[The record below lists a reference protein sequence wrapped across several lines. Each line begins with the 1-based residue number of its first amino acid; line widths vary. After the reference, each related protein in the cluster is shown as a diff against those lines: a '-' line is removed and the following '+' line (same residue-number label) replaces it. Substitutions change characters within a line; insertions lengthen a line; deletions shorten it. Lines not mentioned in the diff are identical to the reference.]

1 MTTTTPRPDEPAD
14 PTLATLVPRRSRL
27 RDAVAVTAGVLVV
40 LLALAS
46 ATVLRPGFEGGW
58 AGGARQIDGTE
69 RLDTMYW
76 RVPTGWTTVTL
87 VGVDDVPGARVEG
100 AWLLPAD
107 GTSLPDDPARE
118 GDPLP
123 ASAAP
128 GTEVQVVVRWRV
140 TECERAAGATPVV
153 HLRSALGLRSTVEL
167 GGTLGDSLLGAEGET
182 CR

>member
-1 MTTTTPRPDEPAD
+1 MTTTTPRTDEPVD

-27 RDAVAVTAGVLVV
+27 RDAAAVTAGVLVV

-46 ATVLRPGFEGGW
+46 ATVLRPGFDGSW
-58 AGGARQIDGTE
+58 AAGARQIDGTD
-69 RLDTMYW
+69 RLDTQYW

-87 VGVDDVPGARVEG
+87 LGVEDVPGATVEG
-100 AWLLPAD
+100 AWLLPSD
-107 GTSLPDDPARE
+107 GTSVPSDPAGE

-140 TECERAAGATPVV
+140 TDCERAAAATPVV
-153 HLRSALGLRSTVEL
+153 HLRSALGLRSTVDL
-167 GGTLGDSLLGAEGET
+167 GGTLGDSLLGEDGRA
-182 CR
+182 CH